1 MRKGAASGMLSIRTL
16 LGASDASMS
25 NLVKIELELSEAEW
39 LELMEAIATKARIVR
54 EGAYGDF
61 DPLDGFDPEDW
72 ALQLEALHRK
82 ISDIVEEH
90 ESRRTDLA
98 L

>member
-1 MRKGAASGMLSIRTL
+1 MLSTRTF
-16 LGASDASMS
+16 LGAGGVSMS

-39 LELMEAIATKARIVR
+39 LELIEALSTKARIVR
-54 EGAYGDF
+54 EGAYGEF

-82 ISDIVEEH
+82 ISDVVEEH
-90 ESRRTDLA
+90 ERNDT
-98 L
+98 